1 VLLPP
6 TATSK
11 ARGGKA
17 TLRLHVDHLGKV
29 VSADVI
35 ASSGDSD
42 YDRMLRQTAMDWQFR
57 PAVDMANRP
66 VASLFEISF
75 QF

>member
-17 TLRLHVDHLGKV
+17 TLRLHVDPLGRV
-29 VSADVI
+29 EDAEVI
-35 ASSGDSD
+35 VSSGDSD
-42 YDRMLRQTAMDWQFR
+42 YDRLLRMTALDWRFR
-57 PAVDMANRP
+57 PALDLADRP
-66 VASLFEISF
+66 VSALFEISF